1 VDFYLSIYAS
11 EYEENDALLEGSSGE
26 LPQVSK
32 ETNSQLDQP
41 LQILVIMFFVRTVIA
56 LWYPIGPVANYEV
69 KQRDEIC
76 NVSSAKML

>member
-1 VDFYLSIYAS
+1 MDFYLSIYAS

-41 LQILVIMFFVRTVIA
+41 LQMVKLHAA
-56 LWYPIGPVANYEV
+56 LQSMQGRRAPGIDGLE
-69 KQRDEIC
+69 
-76 NVSSAKML
+76 S